1 MYNKKN
7 NMAIETTRVIVNP
20 ANNEVYP
27 YVYFSLAISAKV
39 DLLKPAVDIEGTVAF
54 RLTPYRI
61 LENGLPDVYE
71 DGAYSVAIDDVYKE
85 ASIDPLLLQS
95 MGTVLYGVQQFI
107 QAKGL

>member
-1 MYNKKN
+1 
-7 NMAIETTRVIVNP
+7 MAIETTRVIVNP

-27 YVYFSLAISAKV
+27 YVYFNLAIAAKV
-39 DLLKPAVDIEGTVAF
+39 DKLKPATDIEGTVAF

-71 DGAYSVAIDDVYKE
+71 DGSYSVAIDDVYKE
-85 ASIDPLLLQS
+85 ASLDPLLLQS
-95 MGTVLYGVQQFI
+95 MGTILYGVQQFI

>member
-1 MYNKKN
+1 
-7 NMAIETTRVIVNP
+7 MAIETTRVIVNP
-20 ANNEVYP
+20 VNNEVYP

-39 DLLKPAVDIEGTVAF
+39 DLLKPAVDIEGTVAL

-71 DGAYSVAIDDVYKE
+71 DGAYSIAINDVYKE

>member
-1 MYNKKN
+1 
-7 NMAIETTRVIVNP
+7 MAIETTRVIVNP

-27 YVYFSLAISAKV
+27 YVYFSLSIAAKV
-39 DLLKPAVDIEGTVAF
+39 DLFKPAIDIEGTVAL

-61 LENGLPDVYE
+61 LESGLPDVYE
-71 DGAYSVAIDDVYKE
+71 DGAYSISIDDVYKE

-107 QAKGL
+107 HAKDL